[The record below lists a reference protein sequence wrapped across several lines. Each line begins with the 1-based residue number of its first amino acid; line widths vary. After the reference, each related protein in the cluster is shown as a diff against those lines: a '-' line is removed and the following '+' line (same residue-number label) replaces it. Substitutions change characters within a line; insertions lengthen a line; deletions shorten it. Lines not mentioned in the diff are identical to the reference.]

1 MSGHALFRVA
11 LPSGEVCWARG
22 TPEDGPR
29 ALLPAGF
36 SLDAVLGRS
45 GPEATGALAAPAET
59 PLDGPV
65 RVLAPVE
72 GQEVWAAG
80 VTYLRSR
87 DARLAESAGQT
98 AYDRVYTADRP
109 ELFFKAAGWRVRGP
123 GDPIGVRRDSTWDVP
138 EPELG
143 LVLAADMT
151 IVGYVLADDVSSR
164 DIEGQNLLYL
174 PQAKTFD
181 GSCALG
187 PCIVPATAAAPP
199 FGLRLEIQRAGERV
213 FEGATSTSRMARTL
227 EDLAGYLGRA
237 LAFPVG
243 AILLTGTGVV
253 PEPPFTLL
261 PGDEVRISADGLGA
275 LVNVAEAV
283 GSGVSAGQ
291 SRNV

>member
-1 MSGHALFRVA
+1 MSDAALFRVA
-11 LPSGEVCWARG
+11 LSSGEVRWARG
-22 TPEDGPR
+22 TPDGGPV

-36 SLDAVLGRS
+36 RLDAALGRS
-45 GPEATGALAAPAET
+45 GPEAAIALATPAT
-59 PLDGPV
+59 ASIDQAA

-98 AYDRVYTADRP
+98 AYDRVYAAERP

-138 EPELG
+138 EPELA
-143 LVLAADMT
+143 LVLAADFA
-151 IVGYVLADDVSSR
+151 IVGYLLGNDVSSR
-164 DIEGQNLLYL
+164 DLEGQNLLYL
-174 PQAKTFD
+174 PQAKSYD

-187 PCIVPATAAAPP
+187 PCIVPATAIAPP
-199 FGLRLEIQRAGERV
+199 FDLRLEVRRAGARV
-213 FEGATSTSRMARTL
+213 FEGTASTSRMARTL
-227 EDLAGYLGRA
+227 EDLAGHLGRA
-237 LAFPVG
+237 IGFPVG
-243 AILLTGTGVV
+243 AILLTGTGIV

-261 PGDEVRISADGLGA
+261 PGDEVRIAADGLGT

-283 GSGVSAGQ
+283 GHSL
-291 SRNV
+291 